1 MLSFL
6 VATLLGFPLSQPD
19 RRGVLRLAGAALA
32 SSPAARSASAAPAP
46 GPITTLST
54 GEAFPLASFGL
65 QIYDDCLLYTSP
77 SPRD

>member
-32 SSPAARSASAAPAP
+32 SSPAARSASAA
-46 GPITTLST
+46 ITLIAMPYAYETPYS
-54 GEAFPLASFGL
+54 
-65 QIYDDCLLYTSP
+65 
-77 SPRD
+77 RR